1 MSFNLSSMGRGELC
15 HDRCMVLLPEERLQ
29 DIGAAKPNARGTM
42 CMDISPRFSDFGRLT
57 CGAWRSEW
65 TQTILLRL
73 FL

>member
-1 MSFNLSSMGRGELC
+1 MSFNLSSMERGELC
-15 HDRCMVLLPEERLQ
+15 QGRCTVLPLAECMQ
-29 DIGAAKPNARGTM
+29 DIGAAKPNARGAM